1 MLIMSKQQD
10 GLRAIAVAAT
20 AVAQVIA
27 SPLTTLA
34 IGPSS
39 NTGAISD
46 DNISPVTPAGYA
58 FAIWGLIYLGCIA
71 LAVYQLLPNQ
81 LHREVHRRTGW
92 WLVGAFSAS
101 AIWIPIFGSR
111 LLWLAQVVILA
122 LVGCLAVA
130 ATRLSS
136 MRPVATSERVLLR
149 LPVMIYLGW
158 AVLASA
164 AGFGTTFRSLG
175 LPVTGTLVTASS
187 LILVAAATV
196 AAVIIVL
203 RLTAVAGFVFAAC
216 WALVAIAFGTYDSSV
231 RFAAIVAVGAVLVA
245 LIVRSLR
252 TRQAGTVLLG

>member
-1 MLIMSKQQD
+1 MSNRHD

-20 AVAQVIA
+20 AIAQVIA

-39 NTGAISD
+39 NTGVISD

-58 FAIWGLIYLGCIA
+58 FAIWGLIYLACIA
-71 LAVYQLLPNQ
+71 LAVHQLLPDQ
-81 LHREVHRRTGW
+81 QHREVHRRTGW

-111 LLWLAQVVILA
+111 LLWLAQVVLLA

-130 ATRLSS
+130 ATRLAA
-136 MRPVATSERVLLR
+136 MRPAATSERILLR

-158 AVLASA
+158 ALLASA
-164 AGFGTTFRSLG
+164 AGFGTMFSSLG
-175 LPVTGTLVTASS
+175 LPEVGMLVTVVS
-187 LILVAAATV
+187 LILVAVATV
-196 AAVIIVL
+196 AAVIVVL
-203 RLTAVAGFVFAAC
+203 HLTAEAGFVFAAC
-216 WALVAIAFGTYDSSV
+216 WALVAVAVGTYDSSV
-231 RFAAIVAVGAVLVA
+231 RFAAIIAAGAVLVS

-252 TRQAGTVLLG
+252 TPRAGTVLLG

>member
-1 MLIMSKQQD
+1 MSKRHD

-20 AVAQVIA
+20 AIAQVIA

-39 NTGAISD
+39 NTGLISD

-58 FAIWGLIYLGCIA
+58 FAIWGLIYLACIA
-71 LAVYQLLPNQ
+71 LAVYQLLPDQ
-81 LHREVHRRTGW
+81 QHREVHRRTGW

-111 LLWLAQVVILA
+111 LLWLAQVVLLA

-130 ATRLSS
+130 ATRLAA
-136 MRPVATSERVLLR
+136 MRPAATSERILLR

-158 AVLASA
+158 ALLASA
-164 AGFGTTFRSLG
+164 AGFGTMFSALG
-175 LPVTGTLVTASS
+175 LPEVGTLVTVVS
-187 LILVAAATV
+187 LVLVAVATV
-196 AAVIIVL
+196 AAVIVVL
-203 RLTAVAGFVFAAC
+203 HLTAVAGFVFAAC
-216 WALVAIAFGTYDSSV
+216 WALVAVAVGTYDSSV
-231 RFAAIVAVGAVLVA
+231 RFAAIIAAGVVLVS

-252 TRQAGTVLLG
+252 TPRAGTVLIG

>member
-1 MLIMSKQQD
+1 
-10 GLRAIAVAAT
+10 
-20 AVAQVIA
+20 
-27 SPLTTLA
+27 
-34 IGPSS
+34 
-39 NTGAISD
+39 
-46 DNISPVTPAGYA
+46 
-58 FAIWGLIYLGCIA
+58 
-71 LAVYQLLPNQ
+71 
-81 LHREVHRRTGW
+81 
-92 WLVGAFSAS
+92 
-101 AIWIPIFGSR
+101 
-111 LLWLAQVVILA
+111 
-122 LVGCLAVA
+122 
-130 ATRLSS
+130 
-136 MRPVATSERVLLR
+136 
-149 LPVMIYLGW
+149 VMIYLGW

>member
-1 MLIMSKQQD
+1 MSKRQD
-10 GLRAIAVAAT
+10 RLRAIAVACT
-20 AVAQVIA
+20 AVAQLIA

-71 LAVYQLLPNQ
+71 LAVYQVLPDQ
-81 LHREVHRRTGW
+81 QHREVHRRTGW

-122 LVGCLAVA
+122 LVACLAVA
-130 ATRLSS
+130 ATRLAS
-136 MRPVATSERVLLR
+136 MSPAATSERILLR

-158 AVLASA
+158 ALLASA
-164 AGFGTTFRSLG
+164 AGFGTMFRSLG
-175 LPVTGTLVTASS
+175 LPEAGTLVTAVS
-187 LILVAAATV
+187 LILVAVATV
-196 AAVIIVL
+196 AVVIIVL

-216 WALVAIAFGTYDSSV
+216 WALIAVAVGTYDSSV
-231 RFAAIVAVGAVLVA
+231 RFAAIISVGAVLIA

-252 TRQAGTVLLG
+252 TRRAGTVLLG

>member
-1 MLIMSKQQD
+1 LIVSKRQD
-10 GLRAIAVAAT
+10 RLRAIAVAAT
-20 AVAQVIA
+20 AIAQVIA

-39 NTGAISD
+39 DTGAISD

-71 LAVYQLLPNQ
+71 LAVYQVLPDQ
-81 LHREVHRRTGW
+81 QHREVHRRTGW
-92 WLVGAFSAS
+92 WLVGAFTAS
-101 AIWIPIFGSR
+101 AIWIPTFGSR
-111 LLWLAQVVILA
+111 LLWLAQVVLLA

-130 ATRLSS
+130 ASRLAAI
-136 MRPVATSERVLLR
+136 RPAATSERILLR

-158 AVLASA
+158 VVLASA

-175 LPVTGTLVTASS
+175 LPEAGDLVTVVS
-187 LILVAAATV
+187 LILVAVATV
-196 AAVIIVL
+196 AVVIIVL

-216 WALVAIAFGTYDSSV
+216 WALIAVAVGTYDSSV
-231 RFAAIVAVGAVLVA
+231 RFAAIVSVGAVLIA

-252 TRQAGTVLLG
+252 TRRAGTVLLG

>member
-1 MLIMSKQQD
+1 LIVSKRQD
-10 GLRAIAVAAT
+10 RLRAIAVACT
-20 AVAQVIA
+20 AVAQLIA

-71 LAVYQLLPNQ
+71 LAVYQVLPDQ
-81 LHREVHRRTGW
+81 QHREVHRRTGW

-101 AIWIPIFGSR
+101 AMWIPIFGSR

-122 LVGCLAVA
+122 LVACLAVA
-130 ATRLSS
+130 ATRLAS
-136 MRPVATSERVLLR
+136 MTPAATSERILLR

-158 AVLASA
+158 VVLASA

-175 LPVTGTLVTASS
+175 LPEAGGLVTVVS
-187 LILVAAATV
+187 LILVAVATV
-196 AAVIIVL
+196 AVVIIVL

-216 WALVAIAFGTYDSSV
+216 WALIAVAVGTYDSSV
-231 RFAAIVAVGAVLVA
+231 RFAAIIAAGVVLVS

-252 TRQAGTVLLG
+252 TPRAGTVLLG

>member
-1 MLIMSKQQD
+1 LIVSKRQD
-10 GLRAIAVAAT
+10 RLRAIAVAAT
-20 AVAQVIA
+20 AIAQVIA

-39 NTGAISD
+39 DTGAISD

-71 LAVYQLLPNQ
+71 LAVYQVLPDQ
-81 LHREVHRRTGW
+81 QHREVHRRTGW

-101 AIWIPIFGSR
+101 AMWIPIFGSR

-122 LVGCLAVA
+122 LVACLAVA
-130 ATRLSS
+130 ATRLAS
-136 MRPVATSERVLLR
+136 MTPAATSERILLR

-158 AVLASA
+158 VVLASA

-175 LPVTGTLVTASS
+175 LPEAGGLVTVVS
-187 LILVAAATV
+187 LILVAVATV

-216 WALVAIAFGTYDSSV
+216 WALVAVAVGTYDSSV
-231 RFAAIVAVGAVLVA
+231 RFAAIVSVGAVVIA

-252 TRQAGTVLLG
+252 TRRAGTVLLG

>member
-1 MLIMSKQQD
+1 MLIMTEQRD
-10 GLRAIAVAAT
+10 RFRTIAVAVT
-20 AVAQVIA
+20 AVAQLCA

-46 DNISPVTPAGYA
+46 DNITPVTPAGYA
-58 FAIWGLIYLGCIA
+58 FAIWGLIYLGCVA
-71 LAVYQLLPNQ
+71 LAVYQLLPSQ
-81 LHREVHRRTGW
+81 RDRQVHRRTGW

-101 AIWIPIFGSR
+101 AIWVPIFGSR
-111 LLWLAQVVILA
+111 QLWLAQVVILA

-130 ATRLSS
+130 ATRLTGK
-136 MRPVATSERVLLR
+136 PPATTSERVLLR
-149 LPVMIYLGW
+149 LPVMIYFGW

-175 LPVTGTLVTASS
+175 LPESGTLVTAVS

-196 AAVIIVL
+196 ASVIIVL

-216 WALVAIAFGTYDSSV
+216 WALIAVAVGTYDGSV
-231 RFAAIVAVGAVLVA
+231 RLAALVALGAVLAAV
-245 LIVRSLR
+245 IVRSLR
-252 TRQAGTVLLG
+252 TRRVGTVLLG